1 MVPAATVR
9 LVPARKMG
17 LDGGGGEHA
26 SGGGEGVSEGPDYE
40 NSSVWD
46 LKEPFAG
53 IGRVATMRAF
63 RGRGYG
69 RVLVEEALRWAGGHG
84 GDVGRGLRG
93 EGEGWKGLLLIHAQ
107 VVVEGWYR
115 GLGWRTDEG
124 MGRWDEVGIMHV
136 GMWKRVEVLGG

>member
-1 MVPAATVR
+1 MPAQ
-9 LVPARKMG
+9 KMH
-17 LDGGGGEHA
+17 LDKGGEGDAGGGG
-26 SGGGEGVSEGPDYE
+26 GGGGGVIRGDSQGPDYE

-53 IGRVATMRAF
+53 IGRVATMKEF

-69 RVLVEEALRWAGGHG
+69 RVLVQEALRWAGVNG
-84 GDVGRGLRG
+84 GDVGRGVRD
-93 EGEGWKGLLLIHAQ
+93 GEGWNGLFLIHAQ

-115 GLGWRTDEG
+115 GLGWRADEG